1 MKKQLL
7 FQSKNYRLLLVSI
20 IIIALGFFLMSGGG
34 SEDPNVFNPEMFNFR
49 RIRFAPTLVILGFG
63 IAVYA
68 ILVNGSKK

>member
-34 SEDPNVFNPEMFNFR
+34 SDDPNVFNPEMFNFR
-49 RIRFAPTLVILGFG
+49 RIRLAPTLVILGFV